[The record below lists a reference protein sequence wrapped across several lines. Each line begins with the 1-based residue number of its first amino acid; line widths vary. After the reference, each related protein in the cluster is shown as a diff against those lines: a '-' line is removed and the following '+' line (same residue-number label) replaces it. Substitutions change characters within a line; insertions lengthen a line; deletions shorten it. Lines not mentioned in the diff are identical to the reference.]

1 MNNKVNKINIS
12 DKPVQPEQI
21 GNSKSNSN
29 INDIPNTITSE
40 NDYNY
45 VGARKIKGSVSQ
57 LNRSFE
63 GRESSKERKNH
74 MKNDISKSLI
84 PKLENMFMDD
94 KNYFDQGGNRLAKVT
109 SFDSL

>member
-1 MNNKVNKINIS
+1 
-12 DKPVQPEQI
+12 
-21 GNSKSNSN
+21 
-29 INDIPNTITSE
+29 
-40 NDYNY
+40 
-45 VGARKIKGSVSQ
+45 
-57 LNRSFE
+57 
-63 GRESSKERKNH
+63 